1 MSLIIFNY
9 YNYPVRKMEAPH
21 LVQLLQLNMG
31 EKKVE
36 LPRILKIQGKNGK
49 FSQHFILFKD

>member
-1 MSLIIFNY
+1 
-9 YNYPVRKMEAPH
+9 MEAPD

-49 FSQHFILFKD
+49 FSQHFILFKN